1 MRPGS
6 KAVSSD
12 LSVTYNPT
20 AQTLLPHER
29 QEEILANRG
38 KRCSRGCGCD
48 RGRRCRCD
56 RVAERQL
63 DIRQVVLGN
72 ARQRVGN
79 TTAQAVAGQGQRRKI
94 GEIHQGRRD
103 VARQTVV
110 GQVQGLQGGNTA
122 QISRH
127 AARQP
132 VVGEVQDLQAGQRA
146 QANRDT
152 ARELVVGDIQG
163 LQTCEPAQG
172 GRDAACQC
180 LATDIQLQPDHPLR
194 GPVNGYPLPGV
205 NAAGLT
211 PVQAHGGTDA
221 SLQGFFVGQEQD
233 AVSDQVGIGRGVGY
247 DSAIGTCGSLC

>member
-1 MRPGS
+1 MALPSFCQSQRAHS
-6 KAVSSD
+6 
-12 LSVTYNPT
+12 
-20 AQTLLPHER
+20 LPHER

-38 KRCSRGCGCD
+38 SRGCGCD
-48 RGRRCRCD
+48 RRRRCRCD
-56 RVAERQL
+56 WVAERQF

-72 ARQRVGN
+72 TRQRIGN
-79 TTAQAVAGQGQRRKI
+79 TAAQAVASQGQRRKI

-132 VVGEVQDLQAGQRA
+132 VVGEVQDLQVGKRA

-152 ARELVVGDIQG
+152 ARELVVGEIQG
-163 LQTCEPAQG
+163 LQTREPAQG

-180 LATDIQLQPDHPLR
+180 LATDIQLQPDHTLR
-194 GPVNGYPLPGV
+194 GPVNGYPLPCV
-205 NAAGLT
+205 NAAVLT
-211 PVQAHGGTDA
+211 PVQAHGGSDA
-221 SLQGFFVGQEQD
+221 SLKGFLVG
-233 AVSDQVGIGRGVGY
+233 
-247 DSAIGTCGSLC
+247 